1 MVALLWYCN
10 KKKSQKMIHYVF
22 TWRHLAK
29 NFMNQSLSTMGR
41 KSTESAYMRDTATH
55 VAGPPCQR
63 FFCEIIQQK

>member
-1 MVALLWYCN
+1 
-10 KKKSQKMIHYVF
+10 MIHYVY

-41 KSTESAYMRDTATH
+41 KSTESAYMRATATA
-55 VAGPPCQR
+55 AGPPCQR

>member
-1 MVALLWYCN
+1 
-10 KKKSQKMIHYVF
+10 MIHYVY

-41 KSTESAYMRDTATH
+41 KGTESAYMRATATP
-55 VAGPPCQR
+55 AGPPCQR

>member
-10 KKKSQKMIHYVF
+10 KKNSQKMIHYVF

-41 KSTESAYMRDTATH
+41 KSTESATATP
-55 VAGPPCQR
+55 AGPPCQR